1 MNKKIKNIM
10 KTILFPFNLLLI
22 LPILLVGLIFSPLF
36 TVITRTTIFLLKK
49 IGLKQKGYGFELDRE
64 NELYYI
70 EVKEGEIFKGKV
82 GLLIERYKRRE
93 IWLINENNW
102 EGNVE
107 EWLKSRRLEIR
118 KKIQEDP
125 FYKNK
130 FVE

>member
-1 MNKKIKNIM
+1 MNIKIKNTI
-10 KTILFPFNLLLI
+10 KNILFPFNILLI
-22 LPILLVGLIFSPLF
+22 LPILVFGLILSPLF
-36 TVITRTTIFLLKK
+36 IIIFRTTIKLLKK
-49 IGLKQKGYGFELDRE
+49 IGLRQKGYGFELNKE

-70 EVKEGEIFKGKV
+70 ETKEREINKGKV